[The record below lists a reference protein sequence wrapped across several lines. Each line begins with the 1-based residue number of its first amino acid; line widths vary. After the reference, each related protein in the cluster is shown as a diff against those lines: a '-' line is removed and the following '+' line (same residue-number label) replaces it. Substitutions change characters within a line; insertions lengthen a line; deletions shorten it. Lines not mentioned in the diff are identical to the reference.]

1 MTINSFL
8 HNIQNNIYNVVVYTT
23 WLLYILVILGL
34 SANAPQYLNELQY
47 YLKMYISLFLIYRF
61 HPFRQIKFTELD
73 AKIAFSAGFFLLTT
87 TAINDLLNIHL
98 SYIIQYI
105 GQRNVLI

>member
-47 YLKMYISLFLIYRF
+47 YLKMYISLHVL
-61 HPFRQIKFTELD
+61 L
-73 AKIAFSAGFFLLTT
+73 KIHCC
-87 TAINDLLNIHL
+87 I
-98 SYIIQYI
+98 
-105 GQRNVLI
+105 